1 MSQFKKKFD
10 FNTRKTESSR
20 ILDKYPNRIPIIVE
34 KNKSSNNV
42 PDIDKQKFLVPE
54 DLNVGQFLYIIRKRL
69 SLKPEQAIFAFVNN
83 TLPPTSSQVS
93 EVYNQHKDEDG
104 FLYFIYSG
112 ENTFGL

>member
-10 FNTRKTESSR
+10 FKTRSAESRR
-20 ILDKYPNRIPIIVE
+20 IIEKYPERIPIIVE
-34 KNKSSNNV
+34 KNENSNNV
-42 PDIDKQKFLVPE
+42 PEIDKQKFLVPN

-69 SLKPEQAIFAFVNN
+69 QLKPEQAIFAFVNN
-83 TLPPTSSQVS
+83 SLPSTSSSVA
-93 EVYNQHKDEDG
+93 EIYNTQKDEDG